1 MAVIFLRLIC
11 IIAIGI
17 GSIAYGDPLYGN
29 RFNPQTLNDDD
40 HDGVINQR
48 DLCPN
53 TPVGAKVDNNGCP
66 IVTTSL
72 LKLDLKVLFASGK
85 YDVEPR
91 FYQQIKRLAD
101 FLNKHPKSH
110 VLIKGYT
117 DSNGQ
122 AQNNLTLSEERA
134 SAISNVLINVF
145 KISKDRVTAKGYGEA
160 DPIAPNDTPEG
171 RAKNRRVIADVTADK
186 TETESRWNIYSVD
199 KSIQ

>member
-1 MAVIFLRLIC
+1 LAVTFLRLIC
-11 IIAIGI
+11 IIVMGM
-17 GSIAYGDPLYGN
+17 GSVAYGDDLFGN

-53 TPVGAKVDNNGCP
+53 TPPGVKVDNNGCP

-91 FYQQIKRLAD
+91 FYKQIKRLAD
-101 FLNKHPKSH
+101 FLNKHPKSQ

-117 DSNGQ
+117 DSNGL
-122 AQNNLTLSEERA
+122 AQDNLTLSQKRA
-134 SAISNVLINVF
+134 SAIADVLVNVF
-145 KISKDRVTAKGYGEA
+145 KINRNRVTAKGYGEA

-171 RAKNRRVIADVTADK
+171 QAKNRRVIADVTADK
-186 TETESRWNIYSVD
+186 TEAELRWTIYSVD
-199 KSIQ
+199 KSIK